1 MAEIPGATL
10 VEVKSVGTVL
20 ERWALSHLRFFKK
33 GRPVKILSHG
43 RHFVNSTVDAEG
55 FRGALEAEQ
64 LTGPLKAELE
74 ASGSGT
80 EVLRSNQKSWKS
92 KRADG
97 IRIIRDIS
105 PWYSKIRSS
114 REEKRDEEHFESWSS
129 RWSVVA
135 SDIFRQAAWTHLCP
149 GA

>member
-1 MAEIPGATL
+1 MLING
-10 VEVKSVGTVL
+10 
-20 ERWALSHLRFFKK
+20 
-33 GRPVKILSHG
+33 VKILSHG
-43 RHFVNSTVDAEG
+43 RHFVDSAVYADG
-55 FRGALEAEQ
+55 FRGTVVAQL
-64 LTGPLKAELE
+64 LTGESKAELE

-80 EVLRSNQKSWKS
+80 DVLRSNQKSWKS

-114 REEKRDEEHFESWSS
+114 REEKRDEEHLESWSS